1 MGGDMGDAGDGT
13 RWMTYAELAATR
25 GISKASANRLTFR
38 KKWPRK
44 TGNDNQAR
52 VAVPSDAQ
60 APPPDGTPDARE
72 DATHDDIPVII
83 HDMQAA
89 DTLARER
96 QRADQAEARAMAAE
110 AQVVAIRAQ
119 ADQRGEALT
128 AALVVAASAEAQASA
143 EAARAALAESRLA
156 AAEAALVEA
165 RLPWVVRV
173 VRGFRGRS

>member
-25 GISKASANRLTFR
+25 GISKASANRLAFR

-60 APPPDGTPDARE
+60 APPPDVAHDARE
-72 DATHDDIPVII
+72 DATHDDTPVII
-83 HDMQAA
+83 HDVQAA
-89 DTLARER
+89 DTLTRER
-96 QRADQAEARAMAAE
+96 QRADAAEARAAAAE
-110 AQVVAIRAQ
+110 AQVVVARAQ

-128 AALVVAASAEAQASA
+128 VALVAAASAEG
-143 EAARAALAESRLA
+143 EARALREALT
-156 AAEAALVEA
+156 EA
-165 RLPWVVRV
+165 RRPAWQRWL
-173 VRGFRGRS
+173 GRTS